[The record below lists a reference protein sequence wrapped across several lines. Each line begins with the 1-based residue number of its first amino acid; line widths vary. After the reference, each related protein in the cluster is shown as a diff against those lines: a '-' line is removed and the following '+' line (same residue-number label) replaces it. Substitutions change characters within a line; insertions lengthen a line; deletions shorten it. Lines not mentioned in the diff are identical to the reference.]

1 MPMLWGMPS
10 SEDTSPVVDER
21 AVAGDLEDAFSY
33 QLLQIPPRRV
43 QRRTFDGLRLLG
55 PRCNP
60 SLRCSRG
67 RSRPAC

>member
-43 QRRTFDGLRLLG
+43 Q
-55 PRCNP
+55 
-60 SLRCSRG
+60 
-67 RSRPAC
+67 